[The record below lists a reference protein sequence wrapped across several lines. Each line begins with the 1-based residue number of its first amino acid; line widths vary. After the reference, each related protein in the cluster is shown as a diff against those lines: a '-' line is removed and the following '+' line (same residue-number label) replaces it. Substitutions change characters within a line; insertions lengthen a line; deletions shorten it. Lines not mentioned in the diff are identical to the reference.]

1 MSIRQYELS
10 FVIKNLIEKNSKNEL
25 SIKDIDFQFSALID
39 KIQDNFLESLH
50 SNDFSIFFDYISE
63 SIKAEHQLRIKYAF
77 EKQRLYSATN
87 IYSLGLLITKIN
99 VIHTKI
105 ISLVVDE
112 IFLLYSD
119 YAELYRIQDF
129 EIAWK
134 LKIQAINLANI
145 FILYLTD
152 NRFIDEQLYDKYIK
166 LISQA
171 LYIFK

>member
-1 MSIRQYELS
+1 M
-10 FVIKNLIEKNSKNEL
+10 
-25 SIKDIDFQFSALID
+25 
-39 KIQDNFLESLH
+39 
-50 SNDFSIFFDYISE
+50 
-63 SIKAEHQLRIKYAF
+63 
-77 EKQRLYSATN
+77 
-87 IYSLGLLITKIN
+87 
-99 VIHTKI
+99 
-105 ISLVVDE
+105 DE

-129 EIAWK
+129 EIAWE

-152 NRFIDEQLYDKYIK
+152 NRSINEQRYDKYIK